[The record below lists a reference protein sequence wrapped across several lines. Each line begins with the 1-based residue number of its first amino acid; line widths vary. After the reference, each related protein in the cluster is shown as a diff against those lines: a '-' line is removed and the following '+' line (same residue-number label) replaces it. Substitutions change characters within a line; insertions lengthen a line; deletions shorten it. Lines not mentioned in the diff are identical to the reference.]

1 MNRLKYLREEKNL
14 YQKDMAKLL
23 GVTSAAITQY
33 ETGKRDM
40 STDIL
45 KKLASYFNVSVDY
58 LLGNSDIRNI
68 DEIKNVKFANYNGLD
83 TQGLDKE
90 DIEKLQR
97 QIDYIKKMKG
107 KK

>member
-1 MNRLKYLREEKNL
+1 MNRLKLLREENKLSQADIGKILNITSQAVGL
-14 YQKDMAKLL
+14 Y
-23 GVTSAAITQY
+23 
-33 ETGKRDM
+33 ENGKRDIP
-40 STDIL
+40 TEIL
-45 KKLASYFNVSVDY
+45 KKLSEYYNVSVDY

-68 DEIKNVKFANYNGLD
+68 DEIKDVKFANYDGLD

-90 DIEKLQR
+90 DIEELQR